1 MAEDDRGA
9 PRRKLS
15 LVAQVAVLLVV
26 FGLVIWGIGSRTSQ
40 APRAN
45 LIPIAT
51 PAPSASF
58 VLTRRC
64 TQQELAF
71 KGAITDC
78 AVQLGG
84 VAACSQTGNSP
95 GGFRT
100 RINLRGASKRLY
112 ALYLFV
118 LGGYHG
124 DGTYLITPP
133 ADAST
138 PPSSTVAIELRVVAP
153 QQDWEATSGTLMVAG
168 VGQSGDASAGMQ
180 TTRVP
185 GDPAT
190 PKRFM
195 LNGPWRCG

>member
-1 MAEDDRGA
+1 MAEDYKGT
-9 PRRKLS
+9 PRRKL

-26 FGLVIWGIGSRTSQ
+26 FGLVIWGVGSRTSP

-45 LIPIAT
+45 LTPIAT

-58 VLTRRC
+58 VLTRTC

-84 VAACSQTGNSP
+84 LAACSQTGNSLE
-95 GGFRT
+95 GFRT

-112 ALYLFV
+112 ELYLFV

-124 DGTYLITPP
+124 DGTYSISPP

-138 PPSSTVAIELRVVAP
+138 PPPSTVAIEFRVLAP
-153 QQDWEATSGTLMVAG
+153 QQDWEATSGTLTIAG
-168 VGQSGDASAGMQ
+168 AGQSGGASAGMQ

-190 PKRFM
+190 PKRFT
-195 LNGPWRCG
+195 LNGTWRCR

>member
-1 MAEDDRGA
+1 MPTPWWRPTSSAWIPCFSSGCSAHVRPHRHPSHARDGLHIRAKLSLGDSAGSECGLALILGQPSLSRGPIDRLKSALPIRMRSWDMAEDDRGA

-51 PAPSASF
+51 PAPSAPF
-58 VLTRRC
+58 VLTPRG

-95 GGFRT
+95 GGVRN
-100 RINLRGASKRLY
+100 RNNPRG
-112 ALYLFV
+112 
-118 LGGYHG
+118 
-124 DGTYLITPP
+124 
-133 ADAST
+133 
-138 PPSSTVAIELRVVAP
+138 
-153 QQDWEATSGTLMVAG
+153 
-168 VGQSGDASAGMQ
+168 
-180 TTRVP
+180 
-185 GDPAT
+185 
-190 PKRFM
+190 
-195 LNGPWRCG
+195 